1 MRISILILWVKG
13 LSHPCCMPLLHKKLS
28 VILFWLTFTQLQLIG
43 WLTDWLVADLL
54 TDLLTSLHTNLLTN
68 WLADWFNYW
77 LTDWLTVWLIDSLT
91 YWLQYLPQIVE
102 TKPVFLEFFGK
113 FLTFTL
119 LTFVLT
125 QMCPSP
131 SPMFSHSY
139 FGVCLISLIV
149 AK

>member
-1 MRISILILWVKG
+1 MRISILILGVKG

-77 LTDWLTVWLIDSLT
+77 LTDWLTVWLIDCLT

-139 FGVCLISLIV
+139 LVCVSSRWL
-149 AK
+149 

>member
-1 MRISILILWVKG
+1 MRISILILGVKG

-54 TDLLTSLHTNLLTN
+54 TDSLTSLPTNLLTN

-77 LTDWLTVWLIDSLT
+77 LTDWLTVWLIDCLT

-131 SPMFSHSY
+131 SPMFSHAY